1 MNESF
6 RAQIEA
12 LQARLAQPL
21 PGLPAHLE
29 MAPQMRR
36 DPSVIQVENKDCRDG
51 AVLALL
57 FPLDDEPVTVL
68 TVRHANLD
76 QHAGQVSFPGG
87 RRDAGETLRETA
99 IREAYEEIGLTEEAL
114 TMLGELTPLYI
125 PPSNF
130 CVYPFVAMVD
140 HQPAYEPH
148 DAEVE
153 HILEVP
159 LSYLR
164 SPETRV
170 EEEWDLRGEQVVV
183 PYYDV
188 AGYTVWG
195 ATAMIL
201 AELLTLI
208 DEL

>member
-1 MNESF
+1 MNRSF
-6 RAQIEA
+6 QDQIDV
-12 LQARLAQPL
+12 LRARLTQPL
-21 PGLPAHLE
+21 PGLPAQLD

-57 FPLDDEPVTVL
+57 FPLDDELATVL

-87 RRDAGETLRETA
+87 RRDPGETLRETA
-99 IREAYEEIGLTEEAL
+99 IREVYEEIGLTEEAL
-114 TMLGELTPLYI
+114 SILGELTPLYI

-130 CVYPFVAMVD
+130 CVYPFVAMID
-140 HQPAYEPH
+140 HQPAYDPH

-153 HILEVP
+153 QILEVP

-164 SPETRV
+164 SPQARV
-170 EEEWDLRGEQVVV
+170 EEEWDLRGETVVV

-201 AELLTLI
+201 AELLTLVG
-208 DEL
+208 EF